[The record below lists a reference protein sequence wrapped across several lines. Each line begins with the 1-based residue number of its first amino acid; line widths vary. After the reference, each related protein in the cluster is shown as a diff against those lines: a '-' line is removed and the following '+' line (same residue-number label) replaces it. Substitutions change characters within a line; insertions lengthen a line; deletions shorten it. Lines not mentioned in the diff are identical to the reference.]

1 MFKFKGI
8 SSEEMQVVIE
18 EEEHFIARAAQRYE
32 TTEIEGRDG
41 AIFDELGYSYV
52 ERPIYVQCLNI
63 EKIDDI
69 LAWLNGEGE
78 FEYKGRKTIAR
89 FYSQAE
95 PQRSVCI
102 RIIDTQFIRDPFW
115 NKAIDEYTTVTNNI
129 TNEGNYA
136 SRPIIR
142 LEKVNSS
149 SVEITTGGV
158 RFKYTFPENEDYV
171 EIDCK
176 GKTALYEGLNRSR
189 QLIIGYDFP
198 KLEVGNN
205 TITVHSGNATIK
217 VKRKDRW
224 L

>member
-8 SSEEMQVVIE
+8 SSTEMQVVVE
-18 EEEHFIARAAQRYE
+18 EEEHFLAKAAQRYE

-63 EKIDDI
+63 EKMDDI
-69 LAWLNGEGE
+69 LAWLNGTGE

-89 FYSQAE
+89 FYQQLE
-95 PQRSVCI
+95 PQRSACI

-115 NKAIDEYTTVTNNI
+115 NKAVDEYVTVISNV
-129 TNEGNYA
+129 TNEGNYK

-142 LEKVNSS
+142 LEKGNTS
-149 SVEITTGGV
+149 SVEITIGDI
-158 RFKYTFPENEDYV
+158 RFKYTFPSNETYV

-176 GKTALYEGLNRSR
+176 TKVAIYEGLNRNR
-189 QLIIGYDFP
+189 QLEIGYEFP
-198 KLEVGNN
+198 ILEVGNN
-205 TITVHSGNATIK
+205 AITKNSGNCTIK